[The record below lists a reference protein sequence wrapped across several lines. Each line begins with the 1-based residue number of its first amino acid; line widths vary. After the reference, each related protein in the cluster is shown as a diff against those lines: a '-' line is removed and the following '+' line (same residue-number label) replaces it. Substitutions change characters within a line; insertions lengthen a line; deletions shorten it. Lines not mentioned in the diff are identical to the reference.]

1 MIVAGRENVVWGGRV
16 LNLYPRLLPHEP
28 LMREVIARSKA
39 HGFSCREFF
48 RRMPAKSPAS
58 TPYAACKIADS
69 VFIPSPQRVLKL
81 RRWSLGLRR
90 WMRGRTRQG
99 EPGEE
104 GI

>member
-1 MIVAGRENVVWGGRV
+1 M
-16 LNLYPRLLPHEP
+16 
-28 LMREVIARSKA
+28 
-39 HGFSCREFF
+39 
-48 RRMPAKSPAS
+48 RMPVWALMKGMAV
-58 TPYAACKIADS
+58 CKIADS

-104 GI
+104 GIWRFNDLAI

>member
-1 MIVAGRENVVWGGRV
+1 MPVWA
-16 LNLYPRLLPHEP
+16 
-28 LMREVIARSKA
+28 LMKGMAV
-39 HGFSCREFF
+39 
-48 RRMPAKSPAS
+48 
-58 TPYAACKIADS
+58 CKIADS